1 MLTLALRNRG
11 EILTLEEKLNDFLDG
26 KLSFVAKTSLEKG
39 RDIPKMASEIGARN
53 QSQLIASNQIGMFI
67 GAYSYINNGGYLRD
81 NVFIGRFC
89 SIGRRVTIGAGMHNM
104 YGLSTHPLIKGSAHS
119 PFYQPVQ
126 EVSPRK
132 NFTII
137 ESDVWIGDG
146 VVITPGVTV
155 GQGAVIGAN
164 TVVTKDVDP
173 YSIVGGVPAK
183 LIRQRFPENIIQC
196 LLASEWYDYAVEDIC
211 SMDTKNINS
220 VLKELNKIEVE
231 KFTYETEALKGD

>member
-1 MLTLALRNRG
+1 MLILALRNRG

-53 QSQLIASNQIGMFI
+53 QSQLIASKNIGMFI

-104 YGLSTHPLIKGSAHS
+104 YGLSTHPFIKGSASS
-119 PFYQPVQ
+119 PFYQTEQ
-126 EVSPRK
+126 DNRPRK
-132 NFTII
+132 GFTII

-155 GQGAVIGAN
+155 GQGAIIGAN
-164 TVVTKDVDP
+164 SVVTKDVAP

-183 LIRQRFPENIIQC
+183 LIRQRFPENIIQS
-196 LLASEWYDYAVEDIC
+196 LLGSEWYEYSLDDI
-211 SMDTKNINS
+211 SRLDTKNITS
-220 VLKELNKIEVE
+220 FLEGFNKLAFE
-231 KFTYETEALKGD
+231 KWTYETDVLKDA

>member
-1 MLTLALRNRG
+1 MN
-11 EILTLEEKLNDFLDG
+11 LEEKLNAFLDG
-26 KLSFVAKTSLEKG
+26 KLSFVSKTSLDKG

-104 YGLSTHPLIKGSAHS
+104 YGLSTHPLIKGSASS
-119 PFYQPVQ
+119 PFYEPEQNVN
-126 EVSPRK
+126 PRK
-132 NFTII
+132 GFTII

-146 VVITPGVTV
+146 VVITPGVTI
-155 GQGAVIGAN
+155 GQGAIIGAN
-164 TVVTKDVDP
+164 SVVTKDVAP

-183 LIRQRFPENIIQC
+183 LIRQRFPENIIRQ
-196 LLASEWYDYAVEDIC
+196 LLASEWFEYALADI
-211 SMDTKNINS
+211 SAMDTKNINN
-220 VLKELNKIEVE
+220 LLEKIKKIELE
-231 KFTYETEALKGD
+231 KYAYETEALKEA

>member
-1 MLTLALRNRG
+1 M
-11 EILTLEEKLNDFLDG
+11 TLEEKLNTFLAG
-26 KLSFVAKTSLEKG
+26 KLSCVAKTSLEKG
-39 RDIPKMASEIGARN
+39 RGIPKMASEIGARN

-104 YGLSTHPLIKGSAHS
+104 YGLSTHPFIKGSAS
-119 PFYQPVQ
+119 SSFYQSASDVN
-126 EVSPRK
+126 PRK
-132 NFTII
+132 GFTII

-155 GQGAVIGAN
+155 GQGAIIGAN

-183 LIRQRFPENIIQC
+183 LIRQRFPENIIQS
-196 LLASEWYDYAVEDIC
+196 LLATEWYEYSLDVI
-211 SMDTKNINS
+211 SRLDTKDITS
-220 VLKELNKIEVE
+220 FLEGFNKLSHE
-231 KFTYETEALKGD
+231 KCTYETEALISA

>member
-1 MLTLALRNRG
+1 MN
-11 EILTLEEKLNDFLDG
+11 LEEKLNAFLDG
-26 KLSFVAKTSLEKG
+26 KLSFVSKTSLDKG

-104 YGLSTHPLIKGSAHS
+104 YGLSTHPLIKGSASS
-119 PFYQPVQ
+119 PFYEPEQNVN
-126 EVSPRK
+126 PRK
-132 NFTII
+132 GFTVI

-146 VVITPGVTV
+146 VVITPGVTI
-155 GQGAVIGAN
+155 GQGAIIGAN
-164 TVVTKDVDP
+164 SVVTKDVAP

-183 LIRQRFPENIIQC
+183 VIRQRFPENIIQS
-196 LLASEWYDYAVEDIC
+196 LLATEWYEYSLEDV
-211 SMDTKNINS
+211 SSSDTKNITNFLEGFNKS
-220 VLKELNKIEVE
+220 ALEKCIYETAVLKD
-231 KFTYETEALKGD
+231 A

>member
-1 MLTLALRNRG
+1 M
-11 EILTLEEKLNDFLDG
+11 TLEEKLNAFLNG
-26 KLSFVAKTSLEKG
+26 KLSFITKTPLGKG
-39 RDIPKMASEIGARN
+39 RDIPRMASEIGARN
-53 QSQLIASNQIGMFI
+53 QSQLIASNQVGMFI

-104 YGLSTHPLIKGSAHS
+104 YGLSTHPLIKGSARS
-119 PFYQPVQ
+119 PFYQPAQ
-126 EVSPRK
+126 ETNPRK
-132 NFTII
+132 GFTII

-164 TVVTKDVDP
+164 SVVTKDVAP

-183 LIRQRFPENIIQC
+183 LIRKRFPENIIQC
-196 LLASEWYDYAVEDIC
+196 LLASKWYDYAITDIN
-211 SMDTKNINS
+211 SMDTKNINN
-220 VLKELNKIEVE
+220 VLEELDKIGFE
-231 KFTYETEALKGD
+231 KFTYETEMLKDA